1 MFCAAHTPMHAKR
14 CWQHGGGPLIS
25 ARLPAPT
32 AWVQLSNAQLR
43 NLKSIEGE
51 DFTDA
56 LMRKDVQMSLCKIAR
71 GVNPKTGVAT
81 ADSLGCP

>member
-1 MFCAAHTPMHAKR
+1 MLATRRRPTNFGPAACPD
-14 CWQHGGGPLIS
+14 
-25 ARLPAPT
+25 RLD
-32 AWVQLSNAQLR
+32 VQLSNAQLR
-43 NLKSIEGE
+43 NLKSIEGA

>member
-1 MFCAAHTPMHAKR
+1 
-14 CWQHGGGPLIS
+14 
-25 ARLPAPT
+25 
-32 AWVQLSNAQLR
+32 VQLSNAQLR
-43 NLKSIEGE
+43 NLKSIEGA